1 MTSGSR
7 AIPGGGGLN
16 QASDVPPGE
25 PGYRK
30 VVLPSA
36 EAQRE
41 YQDSP
46 FVGIAHR
53 KPTLPK

>member
-1 MTSGSR
+1 MMPELLAR
-7 AIPGGGGLN
+7 ALLYLVRRGRNAERIPGYTGGGGLN

-36 EAQRE
+36 EAQ
-41 YQDSP
+41 
-46 FVGIAHR
+46 
-53 KPTLPK
+53 K